1 MAGSVS
7 AVITS
12 NTKEKTEFTYA
23 IDSQLQQNHFR
34 QLHEGLLKAQKDL
47 NEKLTE
53 YVNQEKA
60 VNGSSSNTA
69 AKSDESE
76 SEGNSRFY
84 RKIIYG

>member
-1 MAGSVS
+1 MASVS
-7 AVITS
+7 AVVTCS
-12 NTKEKTEFTYA
+12 TKEKTEFSYA
-23 IDSQLQQNHFR
+23 INSQSQQNHLR

-69 AKSDESE
+69 GKSDESE
-76 SEGNSRFY
+76 SEGNNCTIRS
-84 RKIIYG
+84 IYG